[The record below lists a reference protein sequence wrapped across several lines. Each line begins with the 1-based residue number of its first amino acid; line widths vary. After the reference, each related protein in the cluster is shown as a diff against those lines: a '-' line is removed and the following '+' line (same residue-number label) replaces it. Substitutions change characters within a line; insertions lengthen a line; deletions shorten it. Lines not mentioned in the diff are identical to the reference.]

1 MIQINKNMYNKSKY
15 TSWYYNIIVR
25 AQGRELDNIYTE
37 RHHIIPKSLG
47 GSNKK
52 DNLVKLTAREHFIC
66 HLLLPRMV
74 NDTKS
79 KNSMWYAAWCL
90 LSMRGA
96 TKERV
101 FKHTS
106 HSFAVIRAQRAKLV
120 SANKTGVPRSEET
133 KRRIGA
139 KSALKV
145 YTAEY
150 RKKLSL
156 AGTGRKDSDEVCR
169 NKSEA
174 AKKRWEKISADK
186 RRAHMASATTASLKT
201 RSKK

>member
-1 MIQINKNMYNKSKY
+1 MYNSSKY
-15 TSWYYNIIVR
+15 TSWYYSIITR
-25 AQGRELDNIYTE
+25 AQNRLINNVYTE

-52 DNLVKLTAREHFIC
+52 NNLVRLTAREHFIC

-90 LSMRGA
+90 LAMRGS
-96 TKERV
+96 TKERI
-101 FKHTS
+101 FKHNS
-106 HSFAVIRAQRAKLV
+106 HSFATVREKRAKLV
-120 SANKTGVPRSEET
+120 SDARTGTTNSEET
-133 KRRIGA
+133 RRRIGA

-145 YTAEY
+145 YTDEY
-150 RKKLSL
+150 RKKLSV
-156 AGTGRKDSDEVCR
+156 AGTGRKDTEEVR
-169 NKSEA
+169 ANKSKA
-174 AKKRWEKISADK
+174 AKLRWANVSAEKRKEHMESAI
-186 RRAHMASATTASLKT
+186 TASMRS